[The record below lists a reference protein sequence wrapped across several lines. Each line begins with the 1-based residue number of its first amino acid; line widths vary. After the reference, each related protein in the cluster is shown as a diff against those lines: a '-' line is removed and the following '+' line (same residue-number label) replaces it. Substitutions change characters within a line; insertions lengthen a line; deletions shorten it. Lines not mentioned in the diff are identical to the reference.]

1 MKRIV
6 LKFAHSL
13 DAHTFTIDERL
24 VEDDDVPGEQEL
36 ADEAW
41 EAATQN
47 IETWAEVEDVE

>member
-6 LKFAHSL
+6 FKFAHSL